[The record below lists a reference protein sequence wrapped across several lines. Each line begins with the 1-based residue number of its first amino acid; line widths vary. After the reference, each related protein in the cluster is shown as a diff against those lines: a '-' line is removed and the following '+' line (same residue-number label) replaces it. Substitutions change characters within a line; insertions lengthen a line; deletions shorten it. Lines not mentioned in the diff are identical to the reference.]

1 MGRTWNRRQ
10 VGISLGCT
18 AVLLAHGAFAQV
30 PGAAPRRIGLMMA
43 ISAGDAEG
51 QARVNAFRQG
61 LKEAGWSDGSGGE
74 VSVDIAWYNGSF
86 QIAQSEAKALIER
99 GVEVLVVN
107 GTPGMDA
114 VRASGTQ
121 LPIVFVVVS
130 NPVGAGYVPNL
141 SRPGGNITG
150 FSTFEP
156 EMAGKWLQL
165 LRQLSPGM
173 KNVNMLL
180 DPKFKGFNSLWEA
193 VKEIAPRHGI
203 VPHAAHAS
211 SLLEI
216 EAALA
221 TIAKQEM
228 PGLIVSPSP
237 INTVNRL
244 KLIEMANAARI
255 PAVYP
260 FRFYVRDGALAAY
273 GFSAADQFRRAAG
286 YVSRILRGEKPGDL
300 PVQSPSLFE
309 FGINLKTAKQMGLAV
324 PQSLL
329 VSADEIVE

>member
-1 MGRTWNRRQ
+1 MKRAWDRRQ
-10 VGISLGCT
+10 FGILM
-18 AVLLAHGAFAQV
+18 AFAAAM
-30 PGAAPRRIGLMMA
+30 PGGIASAQQPQKDRRIGLMMA
-43 ISAGDAEG
+43 VSDNDPEG
-51 QARVNAFRQG
+51 LKRVNAFRKG
-61 LKEAGWSDGSGGE
+61 LEEAGWS
-74 VSVDIAWYNGSF
+74 VDHGAVLDVVWYKGSF
-86 QIAQSEAKALIER
+86 QIAEKEARALLAR

-114 VRASGTQ
+114 VRATGTS

-165 LRQLSPGM
+165 LRQISPGM
-173 KNVNMLL
+173 KHVNMLL
-180 DPKFKGFNSLWEA
+180 DPNFKGFNSLWQA
-193 VKEIAPRHGI
+193 VEEIAPRHGI

-211 SLLEI
+211 SLQEI

-221 TIAKQEM
+221 TIAKQDT

-237 INTVNRL
+237 VNTVHRKRL
-244 KLIEMANAARI
+244 VSIANEARI

-260 FRFYVRDGALAAY
+260 FRFYVNDGALIAY
-273 GFSAADQFRRAAG
+273 GFSAADQFKRAAG
-286 YVSRILRGEKPGDL
+286 YVSRILRGEKTGDL
-300 PVQSPSLFE
+300 PVQAPSVFE
-309 FGINLKTAKQMGLAV
+309 FGINMKTAKQMGITI
-324 PQSLL
+324 PQALL
-329 VSADEIVE
+329 ISADEIIE